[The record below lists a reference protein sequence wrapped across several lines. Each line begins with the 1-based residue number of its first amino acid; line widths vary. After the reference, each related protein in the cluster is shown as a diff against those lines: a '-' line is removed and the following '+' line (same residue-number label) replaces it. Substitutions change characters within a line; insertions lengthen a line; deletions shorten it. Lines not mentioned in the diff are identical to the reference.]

1 MNESKGE
8 RDGGRKITKNKDR
21 RNRMKER
28 ESKQGSESEIF
39 RRQIKKGR
47 GKNGNNQKTI
57 VKGDREKE
65 KADGEGD

>member
-8 RDGGRKITKNKDR
+8 RDRCRKITKNKDR

-39 RRQIKKGR
+39 RR
-47 GKNGNNQKTI
+47 
-57 VKGDREKE
+57 
-65 KADGEGD
+65 

>member
-8 RDGGRKITKNKDR
+8 RDGCRKITKNKDR

-39 RRQIKKGR
+39 RR
-47 GKNGNNQKTI
+47 
-57 VKGDREKE
+57 
-65 KADGEGD
+65 